1 MYSLFQKHPTV
12 CTDTRKIEKGCLF
25 FALKGDTFDA
35 NDFALEALEKGAA
48 YAVVDRPGLVHPQ
61 FVNVPDVLKALQ
73 ELAFLHRCSMK
84 IPVIGLTGSNGKT
97 TTKELIYAVLA
108 AQYRV
113 TATQGNLNNHIG
125 VPLSILQMTRETQ
138 IGLFEMGASHPGE
151 IEELT
156 AIVRPIAGLITN
168 IGKAHLEGFGNLEGV
183 MACKGALYDF
193 LLTHKGHIVYNQDDP
208 VLVEM
213 LRARNAP
220 QNLLCPYGA
229 KTQKVKTGTE
239 NGALFLEIDGY
250 PGIQTQLIG
259 SFNVN
264 NVLAALAFG
273 EMFGVER
280 EKAAAAIA
288 AYKPS
293 NNRSQWMETPY
304 NALVVDAYNANP
316 TSMAASLEDFKK
328 LGATNKCLILGDM
341 RELGDASLQEHLKIV
356 EYVRDMPV
364 QQVFWVGPWFTKAAG
379 QMKAPGLCF
388 PNVEALIGHLEK
400 HPLRHTT
407 TLIKGSNGIRLTKI
421 ISSEVC

>member
-1 MYSLFQKHPTV
+1 M
-12 CTDTRKIEKGCLF
+12 F

-35 NDFALEALEKGAA
+35 NDFAFEALEKGAA

-73 ELAFLHRCSMK
+73 ELAFLHRCSRK
-84 IPVIGLTGSNGKT
+84 IPIIGLTGTNGKT

-108 AQYRV
+108 TQYRV

-125 VPLSILQMTRETQ
+125 VPLSILQMNRETQ

-156 AIVRPIAGLITN
+156 SIVRPGVGLITN
-168 IGKAHLEGFGNLEGV
+168 IGKAHLEGFGNVEGV

-193 LLTHKGHIVYNQDDP
+193 VLSHKGNVVYNQDDP

-213 LRARNAP
+213 LGARHASP
-220 QNLLCPYGA
+220 DQLYPYGA
-229 KTQKVKTGTE
+229 TTQKVKTGTV
-239 NGALFLEIDGY
+239 NGALFLEIEGY
-250 PGIQTQLIG
+250 PLIQTQLIG

-264 NVLAALAFG
+264 NVLAALACGEIFG
-273 EMFGVER
+273 IER
-280 EKAAAAIA
+280 ENAAAAIA
-288 AYKPS
+288 AYIPS
-293 NNRSQWMETPY
+293 NNRSQWMETPD

-328 LGATNKCLILGDM
+328 LEAINKCLILGDM

-364 QQVFWVGPWFTKAAG
+364 QQVFWVGHWFTKAVE
-379 QMKAPGLCF
+379 QLRAPGLSF
-388 PNVEALIGHLEK
+388 PNVESLIEHLRE
-400 HPLRHTT
+400 HPLRQTT
-407 TLIKGSNGIRLTKI
+407 TLIKGSNGIHLTKI
-421 ISSEVC
+421 ISSGVC

>member
-1 MYSLFQKHPTV
+1 
-12 CTDTRKIEKGCLF
+12 
-25 FALKGDTFDA
+25 
-35 NDFALEALEKGAA
+35 
-48 YAVVDRPGLVHPQ
+48 
-61 FVNVPDVLKALQ
+61 
-73 ELAFLHRCSMK
+73 
-84 IPVIGLTGSNGKT
+84 
-97 TTKELIYAVLA
+97 
-108 AQYRV
+108 
-113 TATQGNLNNHIG
+113 
-125 VPLSILQMTRETQ
+125 
-138 IGLFEMGASHPGE
+138 
-151 IEELT
+151 
-156 AIVRPIAGLITN
+156 
-168 IGKAHLEGFGNLEGV
+168 
-183 MACKGALYDF
+183 
-193 LLTHKGHIVYNQDDP
+193 
-208 VLVEM
+208 
-213 LRARNAP
+213 
-220 QNLLCPYGA
+220 
-229 KTQKVKTGTE
+229 VKTGTE
-239 NGALFLEIDGY
+239 NGALFLKIDGY

-259 SFNVN
+259 SLNVN

-341 RELGDASLQEHLKIV
+341 RELGDVSLQEHLKIV

-364 QQVFWVGPWFTKAAG
+364 QQIFWVGPWFTKAAE
-379 QMKAPGLCF
+379 QMRAPGLCF
-388 PNVEALIGHLEK
+388 PNVEALIGHLKK